1 MTMSVMTSTSAVPA
15 GTASSGATANA
26 TPPVRRAYRL
36 TEGQLVGGVASGLA
50 RHLGTDALWVR
61 LAFVVAS
68 SLSGFGLLVYV
79 VLWRLLPQRDGADSD
94 ETPDRPA
101 GVDAATRMGMRT
113 PVKARRHPGSD
124 VGQAVALLALGVGVL
139 LLQQQL
145 GWGLDSRVLWP
156 AFIAVAGLALLW
168 RQADEVQR
176 QRWRGATPGASLLS
190 PLVGGGGWAAAARL
204 MTGAALLATAITVFI
219 VQSSGVSVLGEVLG
233 ATLLALLGLGLLV
246 GPWVQRLVADLATE
260 RRARVRSEERADM
273 AAHLHDSVLQ
283 TLALLQRH
291 ADDPRAVSRLARRQE
306 RELRAWLYEDDIP
319 SGASLCAA
327 LTGAAAE
334 TEDLH
339 DAVIEVVCV
348 GDATLDDATAA
359 LVRAARE
366 AMVNAARHSGA
377 AKVDVYAEVG
387 ARALEVFVR
396 DRGVGF
402 DAVALPEDRMG
413 VRQSIVGRMQRHGG
427 TAEVRSTPGGGTE
440 VRLSLARE
448 AAG

>member
-1 MTMSVMTSTSAVPA
+1 
-15 GTASSGATANA
+15 
-26 TPPVRRAYRL
+26 
-36 TEGQLVGGVASGLA
+36 
-50 RHLGTDALWVR
+50 
-61 LAFVVAS
+61 
-68 SLSGFGLLVYV
+68 
-79 VLWRLLPQRDGADSD
+79 
-94 ETPDRPA
+94 
-101 GVDAATRMGMRT
+101 
-113 PVKARRHPGSD
+113 
-124 VGQAVALLALGVGVL
+124 
-139 LLQQQL
+139 
-145 GWGLDSRVLWP
+145 
-156 AFIAVAGLALLW
+156 
-168 RQADEVQR
+168 
-176 QRWRGATPGASLLS
+176 
-190 PLVGGGGWAAAARL
+190 
-204 MTGAALLATAITVFI
+204 
-219 VQSSGVSVLGEVLG
+219 
-233 ATLLALLGLGLLV
+233 
-246 GPWVQRLVADLATE
+246 
-260 RRARVRSEERADM
+260 M

-377 AKVDVYAEVG
+377 AKVDVYAEVS